1 MLGIALLAAP
11 AGLVLVVLLAG
22 RVVDRAGSRA
32 PTLAGG
38 FCAALLP
45 VALGLA
51 GDIAALMAA
60 LFAFGLATG
69 MLDVAMNAQAVHIE
83 RGYGRPLMSSF
94 HACFSFGGLAGA
106 LFGGVFAWA
115 GVGPAVNFLAI
126 GAPLAVVALVAG
138 RWLLREREGQDAA
151 GQQAS
156 GREAAGQ
163 EASGREAAGQEASGR
178 EAAGQD
184 LAARGLADRD
194 GAGDARG
201 RDAGAQAADGGTEHM
216 AARSARWPLP
226 VLVLGLLS
234 LFSLLAEG
242 SADGWS
248 AVYLHDSLRTS
259 AGFAALGY
267 AAFSVMMAFGRL
279 TGDRLAAR
287 FGPVALV
294 RCCGLLAAAGLAG
307 ALISADPAGALAGFA
322 VFGAGLSCIF
332 PQLLSASG
340 SADPLRPGRAIAR
353 VAGMGY
359 LGVLGGPVLIG
370 GIASVLGLPLALG
383 VPVILAL
390 CIAAGAGQVA
400 PRRAGR
406 AGWAGRAVSRLRR
419 RR

>member
-1 MLGIALLAAP
+1 
-11 AGLVLVVLLAG
+11 VV
-22 RVVDRAGSRA
+22 
-32 PTLAGG
+32 
-38 FCAALLP
+38 
-45 VALGLA
+45 
-51 GDIAALMAA
+51 
-60 LFAFGLATG
+60 
-69 MLDVAMNAQAVHIE
+69 
-83 RGYGRPLMSSF
+83 
-94 HACFSFGGLAGA
+94 
-106 LFGGVFAWA
+106 AWA

-151 GQQAS
+151 GQEAS
-156 GREAAGQ
+156 GRGVAGREASWREAAG
-163 EASGREAAGQEASGR
+163 REASGR

-184 LAARGLADRD
+184 LAARGLAGRD
-194 GAGDARG
+194 GAGDAR
-201 RDAGAQAADGGTEHM
+201 RDAGAEAADGGTGHP

-234 LFSLLAEG
+234 LFALLAEG

-259 AGFAALGY
+259 EGFAALGY

-340 SADPLRPGRAIAR
+340 HADPLRPGRAIAR

-406 AGWAGRAVSRLRR
+406 AGRRWPGR
-419 RR
+419 